1 LIQKAPVAKNL
12 LANTKEGFLSR
23 SINRNCNGNGTT
35 LNTDNSSPQQAQ
47 HPSCTLKFSLRS
59 PRSRRPATHAV
70 GDFSLVYFLLL
81 TPPELQLQVSKSAS
95 TGEKNSS
102 CFFLAICRL

>member
-1 LIQKAPVAKNL
+1 LIQRAPVEKNL

-23 SINRNCNGNGTT
+23 AINRNCNGNSTT

-70 GDFSLVYFLLL
+70 GDFSLIYFLLL